1 MFGTDYKVEVSV
13 VLGDRGRLYKGFRVM
28 NCFAHRRGHF
38 LPTDLPL
45 SFILSFSISGTLQ
58 SGVVLTSEK
67 EMGAGLDSLTFQ
79 VHRAGT
85 VPPSLGCLNS
95 YQSP

>member
-13 VLGDRGRLYKGFRVM
+13 VLGDRGRLYQGFRVM

-38 LPTDLPL
+38 LSTDLSV

-58 SGVVLTSEK
+58 SGVVSTRGKKNGAECKFFDTS
-67 EMGAGLDSLTFQ
+67 GALSRDSSSEPWTFK
-79 VHRAGT
+79 
-85 VPPSLGCLNS
+85 
-95 YQSP
+95 

>member
-13 VLGDRGRLYKGFRVM
+13 VLGDRGRLYQGFRVM

-38 LPTDLPL
+38 LLTDLSV

-58 SGVVLTSEK
+58 SGVVSTRGK
-67 EMGAGLDSLTFQ
+67 EM
-79 VHRAGT
+79 
-85 VPPSLGCLNS
+85 VPGVIL
-95 YQSP
+95 